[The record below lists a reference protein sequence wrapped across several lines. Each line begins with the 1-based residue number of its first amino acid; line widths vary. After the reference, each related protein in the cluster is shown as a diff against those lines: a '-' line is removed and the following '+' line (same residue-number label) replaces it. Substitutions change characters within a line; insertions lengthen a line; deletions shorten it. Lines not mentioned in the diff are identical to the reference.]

1 MMHISICD
9 DQMVHVQNIQNILAS
24 YLSNR
29 QIRSKISVYL
39 SGESFLNSEEPC
51 DIVLMDIELKYENG
65 IDVIKKYQKERNP
78 LPIFVTSH
86 EEEMPNGY
94 KVKAF
99 RFITKPVQAEIL
111 YEALD
116 AAINELNSQRKLFVT
131 DENHSVVIKDS
142 DIIYLE
148 SGNRS
153 VGIRTEKKF
162 YKLNKAINQIYPEL
176 NPLVFYMPHRSY
188 IVNMNYISEVHKY
201 ELILLNGEKIP
212 ISRLKGKEFREK
224 FNDFIRRKM
233 YYA

>member
-9 DQMVHVQNIQNILAS
+9 DQIVHTQNIQRLLTS
-24 YLSNR
+24 YLEQR
-29 QIRSKISVYL
+29 QIQSKISAHL
-39 SGESFLNSEEPC
+39 SGESLLNSQDPC
-51 DIVLMDIELKYENG
+51 DIILMDIELKGENG
-65 IDVIKKYQKERNP
+65 IDIIREYQKLCNP
-78 LPIFVTSH
+78 LIIFITSH

-99 RFITKPVQAEIL
+99 RFITKPIQIEVFH
-111 YEALD
+111 EALD
-116 AAINELNSQRKLFVT
+116 TAIDELNTQHKLFVT
-131 DENHSVVIKDS
+131 DENCSLVIKDS

-176 NPLVFYMPHRSY
+176 NPLIFYMPHRSY

-201 ELILLNGEKIP
+201 ELILSNGEKIP

-224 FNDFIRRKM
+224 FNDFIRRQICHV
-233 YYA
+233 